1 MSVPVSQQE
10 GAILA
15 VAKPKYKAIC
25 LNDSCGQLLAILV
38 NVSSFFKF
46 VRLIDVLGSLKSS
59 LKCIQIEPSSS
70 LVSCAKREPQY
81 LHSYWRF

>member
-15 VAKPKYKAIC
+15 VARPKNKAIF
-25 LNDSCGQLLAILV
+25 LNDSFGQLLAILAH
-38 NVSSFFKF
+38 VSSFFKF
-46 VRLIDVLGSLKSS
+46 VRLMDVLGVLMSS
-59 LKCIQIEPSSS
+59 LKCIQIGSSS
-70 LVSCAKREPQY
+70 LVSCAKRESQY

>member
-15 VAKPKYKAIC
+15 VAKPKYKAIF

-46 VRLIDVLGSLKSS
+46 VRLMDALGC
-59 LKCIQIEPSSS
+59 LKCIKIESSS
-70 LVSCAKREPQY
+70 MVSWAKKE
-81 LHSYWRF
+81 S